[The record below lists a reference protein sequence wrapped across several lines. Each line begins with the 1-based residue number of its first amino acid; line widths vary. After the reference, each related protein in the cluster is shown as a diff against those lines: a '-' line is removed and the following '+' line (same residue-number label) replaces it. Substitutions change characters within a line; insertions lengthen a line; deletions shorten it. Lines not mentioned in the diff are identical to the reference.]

1 MRNIIIS
8 TFRKKSNYIIFL
20 VLFVSTYLICGMFL
34 NIFFNYSSEINNL
47 KYDKRIYSLEI
58 NIDLNKRDLVLENNG
73 YIDYYFPIF
82 SNQVLKYN
90 DRFVTI
96 NYFNMNT
103 ITIFNGKEIE
113 KENDLII
120 SSLLYEKLGYEG
132 DPFGKKIELFI
143 DGDIY
148 EFNIVGITKNLSS
161 QIYLKLETFKEI
173 FNLEETKFYITP
185 KNYESYQKLME
196 LFLVNN
202 IDSELSDLTSID
214 KIDSIKSIK
223 YIYLLLLIVIMF
235 MEYIFVAV
243 IINSMIRN
251 EIKDIAVFKALGYKY
266 NLIKKIM
273 LIRISIIIVISY
285 FISIILVSCLSLF
298 KIMKFDFL
306 RMFNYYNLI
315 TIFILIY
322 VLFVISKFGRKLKNM
337 NVLNVLEDL

>member
-1 MRNIIIS
+1 MKLLLGLGNIGVEFEN
-8 TFRKKSNYIIFL
+8 TYHNLGFYVVDCFLAAKKIEPNFKKLKHSI
-20 VLFVSTYLICGMFL
+20 YLKTKF
-34 NIFFNYSSEINNL
+34 
-47 KYDKRIYSLEI
+47 
-58 NIDLNKRDLVLENNG
+58 
-73 YIDYYFPIF
+73 
-82 SNQVLKYN
+82 
-90 DRFVTI
+90 
-96 NYFNMNT
+96 
-103 ITIFNGKEIE
+103 

-223 YIYLLLLIVIMF
+223 YIY
-235 MEYIFVAV
+235 
-243 IINSMIRN
+243 
-251 EIKDIAVFKALGYKY
+251 
-266 NLIKKIM
+266 
-273 LIRISIIIVISY
+273 
-285 FISIILVSCLSLF
+285 
-298 KIMKFDFL
+298 
-306 RMFNYYNLI
+306 
-315 TIFILIY
+315 T
-322 VLFVISKFGRKLKNM
+322 
-337 NVLNVLEDL
+337 